1 MPPVT
6 REYHWYVLYTRT
18 KHEATAESYLRGLKI
33 ETFLPRHKVL
43 HQWSD
48 RKKWIDEPLF
58 PSYIFARLSSRE
70 FDTALR
76 HSSIAFYIKN
86 GGYPCYLPDEQIQA
100 IMAIV
105 DNKICHAVS
114 NDHFEPGDL
123 VEIGSG
129 PLTGFKAEVVQ
140 CKGREELILRLGCI
154 NQNIKIITSC
164 RVIRVPVSCSVENC
178 I

>member
-1 MPPVT
+1 MPEVN
-6 REYHWYVLYTRT
+6 REYHWYVLYTRAN
-18 KHEATAESYLRGLKI
+18 HEAAAECYLRSCSI
-33 ETFLPRHKVL
+33 ETFLPRHKVM

-48 RKKWIDEPLF
+48 RKKWIEEPLF
-58 PSYIFARLSSRE
+58 PSYIFARLSNRE
-70 FDTALR
+70 FERALQ
-76 HSSIAFYIKN
+76 HSSIVFCIKS
-86 GGYPCYLPDEQIQA
+86 GGYPCYLPDEQIQT

-105 DNKICHAVS
+105 ENKICHAIS
-114 NDHFEPGDL
+114 NDHFEPGDV

-129 PLTGFKAEVVQ
+129 PLTGFPAEVVQ

-164 RVIRVPVSCSVENC
+164 RYIRVPISSRVEYC